1 MREIL
6 LKGSQFQWSPV
17 KMRGLPRW
25 RTVSIE
31 ICLHAGLL
39 QGGLSRWRSAS
50 GESASRGVCLSGLS
64 RKTFV
69 SREVFM
75 EGGPSP
81 GRSTSMGVDLKG
93 RQSRWKAASTELS
106 LDGCLTQWR
115 SVSMEVCLNGGPSR
129 WRSSSRPQGLSEAP
143 LQRQDRH
150 LVNEKNCTATM
161 QSGPSKHTTL
171 PGLQGSRGGQL
182 WSGQAP
188 SAE

>member
-50 GESASRGVCLSGLS
+50 GESASRGVCFSGLS

-69 SREVFM
+69 SKRFSWRDVRLQRVLPRW
-75 EGGPSP
+75 GSSSKDD
-81 GRSTSMGVDLKG
+81 RLDG
-93 RQSRWKAASTELS
+93 RQPRRELS
-106 LDGCLTQWR
+106 LDGGLPQWR

-129 WRSSSRPQGLSEAP
+129 WRSSSRAKGLSEAL
-143 LQRQDRH
+143 LQSQDRH
-150 LVNEKNCTATM
+150 HVNENCTATM

-171 PGLQGSRGGQL
+171 PALQGSRGGQL